1 MSGQPYHTMSAQMSS
16 FFAISYSEDASL
28 TEIDDVA
35 MTFWTISIA
44 MIARTVFLY
53 AEAAADGPLSPSEM
67 DIAVSVALM
76 GLWGLPS
83 SRSCLTRIK

>member
-1 MSGQPYHTMSAQMSS
+1 MSS
-16 FFAISYSEDASL
+16 FAISYSEDASL
-28 TEIDDVA
+28 AEMDDAA

-44 MIARTVFLY
+44 MAARTVFLH
-53 AEAAADGPLSPSEM
+53 AEAAADGPLSPSEI

-83 SRSCLTRIK
+83 SRS

>member
-53 AEAAADGPLSPSEM
+53 AEVAADGPLSPSEM
-67 DIAVSVALM
+67 YIAVSVLALH
-76 GLWGLPS
+76 LWGLPR
-83 SRSCLTRIK
+83 SRS